1 MNAQEKRNFMKS
13 YRVRAGLSQEQA
25 AEILG
30 VSRNTLVY
38 YEQYP
43 YSMSLE
49 AWVKMCEAYGEE
61 FSVNFIA
68 QKLYEK

>member
-1 MNAQEKRNFMKS
+1 MDTIDKRNFMKS
-13 YRVRAGLSQEQA
+13 YRVRAGLSQERA

-30 VSRNTLVY
+30 VSRQTLAY
-38 YEQYP
+38 YEEKP

-49 AWVKMCEAYGEE
+49 SWVKMCEAYGED

>member
-1 MNAQEKRNFMKS
+1 MEAQEKRNFMKS

-38 YEQYP
+38 YEQNP

-49 AWVKMCEAYGEE
+49 AWIKMCEAYGEE